1 MERKPI
7 KKRSQVRPKKRKKM
21 ALGRGLGALLPDI
34 DDLEET
40 SKEFFLCNMELIRA
54 SRYQPRIRF
63 SKEELGE
70 LSRSIQENGVIQ
82 PILVRKIDNGYEIIA
97 GERRFRAAKMAKLS
111 KIPVL
116 VKDIE
121 ETRLLVTS
129 IVENIQREDLNPL
142 EEANAYHRLMQEL
155 HLTQAQVSA
164 QVGKSRSAIA
174 NFLRLRQLPKEI
186 KAQIMDRALS
196 SGHARALLG
205 VETSAAQIQIC
216 SMIIQKGLSVR
227 ETEKLIRK
235 LKSQEKPSKKVG
247 NPFIP
252 YFSDLA
258 DDLSRH
264 FGTRV
269 EIKRHGKKGKVEIEF
284 YSDDDLDRVIGLLKQ
299 K

>member
-7 KKRSQVRPKKRKKM
+7 KKRSQPRPKKRKKA
-21 ALGRGLGALLPDI
+21 ALGRGLDALLPDI
-34 DDLEET
+34 GVIEED
-40 SKEFFLCNMELIRA
+40 SKEFFLCNMELIRPG
-54 SRYQPRIRF
+54 RYQPRIRF
-63 SKEELGE
+63 SKEELDA

-97 GERRFRAAKMAKLS
+97 GERRFRAAKLAKLA
-111 KIPVL
+111 KIPVI

-121 ETRLLVTS
+121 ENRMLVTS
-129 IVENIQREDLNPL
+129 IVENIQREDLNTL
-142 EEANAYHRLMQEL
+142 EEAEAYHRLMQEL

-164 QVGKSRSAIA
+164 RVGKSRSAIA

-205 VETSAAQIQIC
+205 VETPAAQIHLC
-216 SMIIQKGLSVR
+216 RMIIQKGLSVR
-227 ETEKLIRK
+227 ETENLIQK
-235 LKSQEKPSKKVG
+235 LKSRKKTSKKAG
-247 NPFIP
+247 NRFIP

-269 EIKRHGKKGKVEIEF
+269 EIKKHGKKGKVEIEF
-284 YSDDDLDRVIGLLKQ
+284 YSDDDLDRLISLLKQ

>member
-205 VETSAAQIQIC
+205 VETSTAQIQIC

>member
-34 DDLEET
+34 DAFEET

-54 SRYQPRIRF
+54 GRYQPRIRF